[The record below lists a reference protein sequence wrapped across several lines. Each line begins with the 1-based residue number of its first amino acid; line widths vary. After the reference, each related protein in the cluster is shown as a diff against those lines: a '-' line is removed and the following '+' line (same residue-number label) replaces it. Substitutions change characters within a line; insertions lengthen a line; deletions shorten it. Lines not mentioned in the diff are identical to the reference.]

1 MTLLFFL
8 SLRLFTFGSRVTL
21 TIDFRTL
28 QYSQILPVGFAK
40 FSAINIFSAD
50 SAIGRDTGRKVNV
63 HKTFR
68 GRLGRLLN
76 VLCTFSLRPAS
87 TGSLVIAS
95 SYYAFG

>member
-1 MTLLFFL
+1 MTLLFFHA
-8 SLRLFTFGSRVTL
+8 LRLFTFGSGVTL

-28 QYSQILPVGFAK
+28 QYYQILPVGFAK

-50 SAIGRDTGRKVNV
+50 SAIGRDTGRKLNV
-63 HKTFR
+63 HK
-68 GRLGRLLN
+68 
-76 VLCTFSLRPAS
+76 TFSLRPAS